1 MGYMQN
7 LAVGASTI
15 TPAKPRVGLDRQSA
29 EALLSHG
36 TIAGNP
42 GLPATYD
49 VVDEVQIIPEQT
61 TAGVADTYTLTIDL
75 PNLAVGTFTTAA
87 IAYDAVDTAIETAID
102 SAATTAAVTGWT
114 NADISVSMAG
124 AAGLDDGTV
133 TLTFDGASVTGQPV
147 TLIDLTATG
156 WTEDGTITRSVTGQV
171 ARNATKALFDMNVI
185 AGALQGSGEA
195 PTWTK
200 PDMNGRAR
208 PGTNVIRDLALQ
220 TIVEDGTED
229 AYDAIVAL
237 YPQVAKP

>member
-1 MGYMQN
+1 MGYLQD
-7 LAVGASTI
+7 LAAGASTI

-36 TIAGNP
+36 TIAGDQALGSAYSTAN
-42 GLPATYD
+42 
-49 VVDEVQIIPEQT
+49 EVSVIPEQT
-61 TAGVADTYTLTIDL
+61 DSGAADTYTISV
-75 PNLAVGTFTTAA
+75 NLSALGVSVTTAA

-102 SAATTAAVTGWT
+102 VAMTAATFAAWT

-124 AAGLDDGTV
+124 AAGISDGTV
-133 TLTFDGASVTGQPV
+133 TLTFDGTSVLGTPGLVSITPTGFTEVGSTSRTVAGQGTRP
-147 TLIDLTATG
+147 AT
-156 WTEDGTITRSVTGQV
+156 Q
-171 ARNATKALFDMNVI
+171 AMYDMNVI
-185 AGALQGSGEA
+185 AGAVQGSGDA

-200 PDMNGRAR
+200 PDVNGRAR